1 MEKEPIFEGQQPL
14 DRLIARLRYRVARRR
29 IEAAGKKGRILD
41 IGCGR
46 YPLFLTA
53 VDFAEKYAMDR
64 NLAPGVEQGLAQEHI
79 AVVNHCLEQQESL
92 PFPAGFFDVV
102 TMLAVFE
109 HIEPALLVRVHRDI
123 RRVLKPGG
131 LYVLTTPTR
140 QADAV
145 LRGLDRL
152 HLVTNAIHEHKA
164 YYNPVT
170 IASVLEESGFER
182 ERMRFGYFEWHMNI
196 WGTAVK

>member
-1 MEKEPIFEGQQPL
+1 MVCIMEGQGPL
-14 DRLIARLRYRVARRR
+14 DLLIARLRYRVARRR
-29 IEAAGKKGRILD
+29 IARAGKKGRILD

-46 YPLFLTA
+46 YPLFLTT
-53 VDFAEKYAMDR
+53 VDFAEKYGVDR
-64 NLAPGVEQGLAQEHI
+64 NLASGAEKQLEREHVT
-79 AVVNHCLEQQESL
+79 VVNHCLERQEAL
-92 PFPAGFFDVV
+92 PFPPDFFDVV

-140 QADAV
+140 RADAV

-152 HLVTNAIHEHKA
+152 HLITNTISEHKA
-164 YYNPVT
+164 YYNPAT
-170 IASVLEESGFER
+170 IASVWEESGFER
-182 ERMRFGYFEWHMNI
+182 DRMCFGYFEWYMNI